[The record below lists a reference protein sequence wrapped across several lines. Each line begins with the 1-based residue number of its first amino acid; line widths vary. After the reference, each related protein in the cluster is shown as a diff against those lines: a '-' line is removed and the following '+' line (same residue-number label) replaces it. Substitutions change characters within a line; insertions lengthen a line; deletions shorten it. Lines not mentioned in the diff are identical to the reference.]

1 MQSRDLIEGTGDLL
15 CSFDQGRAFQRALS
29 GFAPQARGLL
39 DQPCLGAVT
48 RQQFGLGLG
57 DVRELT
63 LEGFGDTSVQRT
75 SSLAQQRAVGRVL
88 HQRVLEQITCM
99 RRYSLP
105 EQQTSRS
112 QTV

>member
-39 DQPCLGAVT
+39 DQPGLGAMARKQLRLVCEN
-48 RQQFGLGLG
+48 LG
-57 DVRELT
+57 ELT

-105 EQQTSRS
+105 EQQTSRN